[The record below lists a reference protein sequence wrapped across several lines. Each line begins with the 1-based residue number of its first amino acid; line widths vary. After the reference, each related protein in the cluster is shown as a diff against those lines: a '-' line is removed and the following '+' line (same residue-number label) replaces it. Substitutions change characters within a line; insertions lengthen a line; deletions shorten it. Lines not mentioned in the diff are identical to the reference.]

1 MTFQKFSL
9 PLGQSDASTKS
20 EDQASS
26 LSQTITVHKG
36 AHAKGLGFTIVGGSD
51 SEKGNLGIYV
61 RRILPHGLI
70 AEEGSIKE
78 GKFKDLSVSLTFHLS
93 VHPSVHLSLCLPFTF
108 KSIGP
113 KFNYQGKD
121 LHGHQF
127 KSVLWNTNSHLVYLN
142 FLNTH
147 SGNEEVILPRLLQNS
162 HYFENGL
169 VLC

>member
-9 PLGQSDASTKS
+9 PLGQSDASIKS

-78 GKFKDLSVSLTFHLS
+78 GKIKYISVPLTVHLS
-93 VHPSVHLSLCLPFTF
+93 VHLSVRLSLCLPFTF
-108 KSIGP
+108 ESVGP
-113 KFNYQGKD
+113 KVNYQSRD
-121 LHGHQF
+121 LHQF
-127 KSVLWNTNSHLVYLN
+127 KSVLWNTNLHLVYLN
-142 FLNTH
+142 MLNTH
-147 SGNEEVILPRLLQNS
+147 FKKWGSNPS
-162 HYFENGL
+162 
-169 VLC
+169 